1 MVWPRCTVT
10 RQAFHI
16 SSEFTVLTLYRT
28 IVVAGIAVCVDAKS
42 ITVGAGSGDEDCPVQ
57 TYSNNVRVLMDSW
70 RYQSLLSNTND
81 GVWTT
86 YNSGDSQSNSVVSHL
101 QTSCLRVLNH

>member
-42 ITVGAGSGDEDCPVQ
+42 ITVGAGSGEMKIVPF
-57 TYSNNVRVLMDSW
+57 R
-70 RYQSLLSNTND
+70 RIPI
-81 GVWTT
+81 
-86 YNSGDSQSNSVVSHL
+86 
-101 QTSCLRVLNH
+101 TSEF